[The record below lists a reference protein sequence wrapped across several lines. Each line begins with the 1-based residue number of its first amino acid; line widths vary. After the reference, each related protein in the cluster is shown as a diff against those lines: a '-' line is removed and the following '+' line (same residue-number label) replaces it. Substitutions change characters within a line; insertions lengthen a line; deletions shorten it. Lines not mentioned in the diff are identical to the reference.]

1 MTPMHWIPAI
11 VLLAFAL
18 TAAADELP
26 YGQQP
31 GSPLDRLPAY
41 IYPINGW
48 GQRADF
54 SHDGKKIIFLEKT
67 FGDVYELTLA
77 TGELRPLTHHY
88 YHSGYTRALYLA
100 NGDILLSGSRT
111 FDPANPDPSRFRTAE
126 LWVLDQSLTKPPVPL
141 GTYCSEGPAVSR
153 TSWKIA
159 WVTHDGQYPDYE
171 DGEYR
176 VNVGE
181 IVYHDGVPAL
191 EKRRVVMRNVGNPQ
205 FSAPTPI
212 ETQNFVP
219 QDATKITLSLYRF
232 LPPHDHG
239 AQVSVLDL
247 ATGKFRRLSDLAGH
261 HNEPEGIFPDGKYTT
276 VESTRQFA
284 AYDFNPE
291 DQYIDIWKLSLDGN
305 GDWERMTNFTD
316 YAGFK
321 ATNPV
326 VSDDGRYMAFQMA
339 KLGDPAGVG
348 RGLFIM
354 DLAARERALAGQP
367 EHQVIP
373 LEPGLPVAEATAT
386 ELQTVYGDPA
396 VPLVWNVTHP
406 TLTAYLPD
414 PGHATGTAVIVAPG
428 GAWIMLAMQHEG
440 TDVAAWLAARG
451 IAAFVLKYRTAPMPD
466 TVAGFKAERDKQM
479 RNPELLDPIIAAQ
492 APISAEDGRAAVR
505 FLREHAGDF
514 GLDPKRIGI
523 LGFSAGGGV
532 TRAAASQYTSAER
545 PDFAATI
552 YGAGNIAT
560 VPDDA
565 PPLFILAAADDDVV
579 PVASSLSLFA
589 RWQAAG
595 RPAALHVYAKGG
607 HGFGSLRQNLPSD
620 RWTDVFL
627 AWLASQA
634 ED

>member
-1 MTPMHWIPAI
+1 MGRNVLF
-11 VLLAFAL
+11 VLLALAL
-18 TAAADELP
+18 SASADELP
-26 YGQQP
+26 YGQKP
-31 GSPLDRLPAY
+31 GTPLGHLPDY
-41 IYPINGW
+41 IYRVNGW

-111 FDPANPDPSRFRTAE
+111 FDPTNPNPSRFQTAE
-126 LWVLDQSLTKPPVPL
+126 LWVLDKSLTGPPVPL

-153 TSWKIA
+153 TSMKIA
-159 WVTHDGQYPDYE
+159 WATNQGQYPEYE
-171 DGEYR
+171 DDEYR

-219 QDATKITLSLYRF
+219 PDETKITLSLYRF

-239 AQVSVLDL
+239 AQVAILDL

-261 HNEPEGIFPDGKYTT
+261 HNEPEGIFPGGKHTT

-284 AYDFNPE
+284 AWDFNPE
-291 DQYIDIWKLSLDGN
+291 DQYIDIWKLSLDGK
-305 GDWERMTNFTD
+305 GDWERLTHFTD

-326 VSDDGRYMAFQMA
+326 VSDDGRTMAFQMA

-354 DLAARERALAGQP
+354 DLAAREQALAGAHAR
-367 EHQVIP
+367 EVFP
-373 LEPGLPVAEATAT
+373 LDPGLSVPQATAT

-414 PGHATGTAVIVAPG
+414 PKMATGTAVIVAPG
-428 GAWIMLAMQHEG
+428 GAWIMLAMKHEG
-440 TDVAAWLAARG
+440 TDVAEWLAAHG
-451 IAAFVLKYRTAPMPD
+451 IAAFVLKYRTAPMPE
-466 TVAGFKAERDKQM
+466 TVEGFKAERDRHM
-479 RNPELLDPIIAAQ
+479 REPGLLDPIIAAQ

-505 FLREHAGDF
+505 FLREHADDF
-514 GLDPKRIGI
+514 GLDPRRIGI

-532 TRAAASQYTSAER
+532 ARAAASDYTPAER

-552 YGAGNIAT
+552 YGAGDVAS

-565 PPLFILAAADDDVV
+565 PPLFVLAAAEDDVV
-579 PVASSLSLFA
+579 PVAESTALFT
-589 RWQAAG
+589 RWRAAG
-595 RPAALHVYAKGG
+595 RDAAIHIYARGG
-607 HGFGSLRQNLPSD
+607 HGFGMLHTGAP
-620 RWTDVFL
+620 TDDWIEVFY
-627 AWLASQA
+627 AWLKSQGL
-634 ED
+634 D

>member
-1 MTPMHWIPAI
+1 VMRGILSVALMA
-11 VLLAFAL
+11 LAL
-18 TAAADELP
+18 TASADELK

-31 GSPLDRLPAY
+31 GSPLDHLPAY
-41 IYPINGW
+41 IHPINGW

-100 NGDILLSGSRT
+100 NGDILLSGSRS
-111 FDPANPDPSRFRTAE
+111 FDSANPNPSRFQTAE
-126 LWVLDQSLTKPPVPL
+126 LWVLDKSLTKPPVAL

-153 TSWKIA
+153 ASMRIA
-159 WVTHDGQYPDYE
+159 WVTHQGQYPDYE

-181 IVYHDGVPAL
+181 IDYHDGMPAL
-191 EKRRVVMRNVGNPQ
+191 EKRRVVMRNVGNRQ
-205 FSAPTPI
+205 FSASTPI
-212 ETQNFVP
+212 ETQNFIP
-219 QDATKITLSLYRF
+219 PDETKITLSLYRF

-239 AQVSVLDL
+239 AQVAVLDL
-247 ATGKFRRLSDLAGH
+247 ATGKFQRLSDLAGH

-291 DQYIDIWKLSLDGN
+291 DQYIDIWKLSLDDK
-305 GDWERMTNFTD
+305 GDWERMTDFTD

-354 DLAARERALAGQP
+354 DLTARDRALAGKHEP
-367 EHQVIP
+367 QVLP
-373 LEPGLPVAEATAT
+373 LEPGLTVEQATAT
-386 ELQTVYGDPA
+386 ELQTVSGNPA
-396 VPLVWNVTHP
+396 VPLLWNVTHP

-414 PGHATGTAVIVAPG
+414 PDRATGTAVIVAPG
-428 GAWIMLAMQHEG
+428 GAWIMLAVKHEG
-440 TDVAAWLAARG
+440 TDVAKWLAAHG
-451 IAAFVLKYRTAPMPD
+451 IAAFVLKYRTAHMPD

-492 APISAEDGRAAVR
+492 APISAEDGRAAVQ
-505 FLREHAGDF
+505 FLREHAGNF

-532 TRAAASQYTSAER
+532 ARAAASQYALSER
-545 PDFAATI
+545 PDFAASI
-552 YGAGNIAT
+552 YGAGDVAS

-579 PVASSLSLFA
+579 PVASSTSLFT

-607 HGFGSLRQNLPSD
+607 HGFGMLQRGAP
-620 RWTDVFL
+620 TDGWIEVFY
-627 AWLASQA
+627 AWLVSQ
-634 ED
+634 ELN